1 MLQGHPE
8 KKQRRRISDSLQVTK
23 ASHIVRIPWLIR
35 NAGVELTTFFWL
47 SILIFF
53 GGIPCCCWLHFKLFP
68 TQFNFFLLL
77 FSSTVEAI
85 LITLAFPK
93 LLLHLRLMTCAPTDF
108 CWHHFLKVCPLFN
121 RNLSCIPRTARCLR
135 LIGLLA
141 ILLSS
146 RKWRNPWDESRVTKS
161 LLWVS
166 KSTLKTV
173 FHHIMD
179 QIAFSVKRTF
189 CFKETIHLPLVV
201 AV

>member
-35 NAGVELTTFFWL
+35 NAGVELTTLFWL
-47 SILIFF
+47 RILIFS
-53 GGIPCCCWLHFKLFP
+53 GVIPCCCLLHFKLFP
-68 TQFNFFLLL
+68 KQFNFFLLL

-189 CFKETIHLPLVV
+189 CYKETIHLPLVV